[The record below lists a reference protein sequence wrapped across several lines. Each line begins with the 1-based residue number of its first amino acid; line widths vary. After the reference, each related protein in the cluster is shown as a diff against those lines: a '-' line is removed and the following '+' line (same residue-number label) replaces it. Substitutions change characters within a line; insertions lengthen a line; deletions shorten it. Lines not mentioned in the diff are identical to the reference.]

1 MYEGNEMKDI
11 GLALFVYRRP
21 GHTRQTLESVKKNGF
36 EKIYIFQDGL
46 ADDRD
51 RKEWEEVSQIIKTA
65 DFKEKELH
73 ISEKNQ
79 GLAESIIK
87 GAAYVFSKH
96 ECAVILE
103 DDICLGRGYFD
114 YMAAC
119 FAQYRDNKDISAA
132 AGWGWPIQIP
142 ADYQYDIY
150 FSYRFSC
157 YAWGT
162 WRDRWDKYT
171 RDYTLFAKILKDKE
185 KKKILDMA
193 GSDLYATMQ
202 AQVLGRCDSWAH
214 FWSLMQIYNQQLCV
228 LPVKYLAQNIGH
240 DGLNG
245 TNCDFKTTR
254 FDTQLHDYNGEKIR
268 FPERI
273 IINDDIVNQIRVI
286 LNHPL
291 PEERIGSY
299 NSMLKKWLMCLQAG
313 CSFERYFE
321 KHKMHS
327 VYIYGA
333 GDIAWLLIRQIQ
345 KIIDIKGILVHDKA
359 EKEFC
364 GYPVYDFSDKAEIGY
379 ENIIVIPV
387 HDMEYIEYSINK
399 NYGSQNLIPLHTMLD
414 QLLTGCKEKEIK

>member
-1 MYEGNEMKDI
+1 MKDI

-142 ADYQYDIY
+142 ADYQ
-150 FSYRFSC
+150 
-157 YAWGT
+157 
-162 WRDRWDKYT
+162 
-171 RDYTLFAKILKDKE
+171 L
-185 KKKILDMA
+185 
-193 GSDLYATMQ
+193 
-202 AQVLGRCDSWAH
+202 
-214 FWSLMQIYNQQLCV
+214 SLIH
-228 LPVKYLAQNIGH
+228 I
-240 DGLNG
+240 
-245 TNCDFKTTR
+245 
-254 FDTQLHDYNGEKIR
+254 
-268 FPERI
+268 
-273 IINDDIVNQIRVI
+273 
-286 LNHPL
+286 
-291 PEERIGSY
+291 
-299 NSMLKKWLMCLQAG
+299 
-313 CSFERYFE
+313 
-321 KHKMHS
+321 
-327 VYIYGA
+327 
-333 GDIAWLLIRQIQ
+333 
-345 KIIDIKGILVHDKA
+345 
-359 EKEFC
+359 
-364 GYPVYDFSDKAEIGY
+364 
-379 ENIIVIPV
+379 
-387 HDMEYIEYSINK
+387 
-399 NYGSQNLIPLHTMLD
+399 
-414 QLLTGCKEKEIK
+414 